1 MEAHPG
7 SVSATATSGQLIG
20 WWDKMKKVF
29 WTYSLNT
36 ATYCGFNEDL
46 L

>member
-1 MEAHPG
+1 MANYG
-7 SVSATATSGQLIG
+7 STSWERFSHSSLGSAN

-29 WTYSLNT
+29 WTYALNT
-36 ATYCGFNEDL
+36 AAFNEDL